1 MNKTILLGHGSG
13 GLMTSDLIRDLFLRY
28 FNNSTLNK
36 LSDSAILQIDGASL
50 AFTTDSFVVDPLF
63 FPGGDI
69 GKLAVCG
76 TVNDL
81 CVSGAKPLY
90 LSAGFIIE
98 EGFSMAELDMITASM
113 ANEAKKAGIQIVTGD
128 TKVVKRGQCDKIF
141 INTAGIGS
149 IEKKNSLIAGG
160 SLIQPGDQVLVNGYL
175 GDHEMAILSARENL
189 AFEKSILSDV
199 APLNKMIGS
208 LVDAGIGIRFM
219 RDITRGGLATILA
232 EIASGSSFGIEIDE
246 ERIPIREQVN
256 GLCEIYGFNP
266 LYLANEGKVLMITSG
281 ESALQAVE
289 IMKKSD
295 TGKDARI
302 IGSVSSSNPGRV
314 MMKTVTGGTRMID
327 KLAGEQL
334 PRIC

>member
-36 LSDSAILQIDGASL
+36 LSDSAILHIDGARL
-50 AFTTDSFVVDPLF
+50 AFTTDSFVVDPVF

-81 CVSGAKPLY
+81 SVSGAKPLY

-98 EGFSMAELDMITASM
+98 EGFSMMELDMITASM
-113 ANEAKKAGIQIVTGD
+113 AHEAEIAGVQIVTGD

-149 IEKKNSLIAGG
+149 IEEKHSMIAGG
-160 SLIQPGDQVLVNGYL
+160 TLIQPEDQLLVNGYL

-189 AFEKSILSDV
+189 AFEEDILSDV

-208 LVDAGIGIRFM
+208 LLDAGIEIRFM
-219 RDITRGGLATILA
+219 RDITRGGVATILA
-232 EIASGSSFGIEIDE
+232 EIASGAKFGIEIE
-246 ERIPIREQVN
+246 EKWIPIREQVN

-266 LYLANEGKVLMITSG
+266 LYLANEGKVLMITSK
-281 ESALQAVE
+281 ESASGAVE
-289 IMKKSD
+289 IMKRFD
-295 TGKDARI
+295 AGKDARI
-302 IGSVSSSNPGRV
+302 IGSITTTNPGRV
-314 MMKTVTGGTRMID
+314 IMKSVTGGTRLID

>member
-13 GLMTSDLIRDLFLRY
+13 GLMTSDLIRDLFVRN

-36 LSDSAILQIDGASL
+36 LADSAILRLGGADL
-50 AFTTDSFVVDPLF
+50 AFTTDSFVVDPIF

-81 CVSGAKPLY
+81 SVSGANPLF

-98 EGFSMAELDMITASM
+98 EGFSLDELEMITISM
-113 ANEAKKAGIQIVTGD
+113 AGEAERAGVQIVTGD

-141 INTAGIGS
+141 INTAGIG
-149 IEKKNSLIAGG
+149 LIDKRFLSVSSG
-160 SLIQPGDQVLVNGYL
+160 SLIQPGDQIIVNGYL
-175 GDHEMAILSARENL
+175 GDHEMAILSAREHL
-189 AFEKSILSDV
+189 AFEQAILSDV
-199 APLNKMIGS
+199 APLNQMVS
-208 LVDAGIGIRFM
+208 ALLEAGIDIRFM
-219 RDITRGGLATILA
+219 RDITRGGIATILA
-232 EIASGSSFGIEIDE
+232 EVSASFHCGIEIDE
-246 ERIPIREQVN
+246 ARLPIREQVN

-266 LYLANEGKVLMITSG
+266 LFLANEGKVMMVVGKGSADQAIDLMKQF
-281 ESALQAVE
+281 E
-289 IMKKSD
+289 
-295 TGKDARI
+295 TGTDARI
-302 IGSVSSSNPGRV
+302 IGSISSSTSGRV
-314 MMKTVTGGTRMID
+314 LMRSVIGGTRIID

>member
-13 GLMTSDLIRDLFLRY
+13 GLMTGDLIRDLFLRY

-36 LSDSAILQIDGASL
+36 LSDSALLQIDGAGL

-81 CVSGAKPLY
+81 CVSGAKPLF
-90 LSAGFIIE
+90 LSAGFILE
-98 EGFSMAELDMITASM
+98 EGFSMSELDRITASM
-113 ANEAKKAGIQIVTGD
+113 AHVAELAGVKIVTGD

-149 IEKKNSLIAGG
+149 IGKKHSMISGG
-160 SLIQPGDQVLVNGYL
+160 SLIQPGDQVLVNGFL

-189 AFEKSILSDV
+189 DFEEAVLSDV
-199 APLNKMIGS
+199 APLNRMIGYM
-208 LVDAGIGIRFM
+208 LETGIEIRFM
-219 RDITRGGLATILA
+219 RDITRGGIATVLA
-232 EIASGSSFGIEIDE
+232 ETASGRKFGISIEE
-246 ERIPIREQVN
+246 ERIPVREQVN

-266 LYLANEGKVLMITSG
+266 LYLANEGKVLMIISRDN
-281 ESALQAVE
+281 APAAIE
-289 IMKKSD
+289 IMKQFD
-295 TGKDARI
+295 YGRDAQI
-302 IGSVSSSNPGRV
+302 IGTVSSSNPGRV
-314 MMKTVTGGTRMID
+314 IMQSLTGGTRIID